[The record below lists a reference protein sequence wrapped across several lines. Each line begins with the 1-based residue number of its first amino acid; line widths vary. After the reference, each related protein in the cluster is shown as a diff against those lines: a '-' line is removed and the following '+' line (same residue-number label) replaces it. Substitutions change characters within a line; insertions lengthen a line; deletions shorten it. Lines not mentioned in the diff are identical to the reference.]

1 MGQRRRW
8 EHHRASAVPVM
19 ARETQL
25 FFLQKKRRTMASGD
39 RAIRRCAWGGLG
51 KSGQPRFLAWTGVH
65 LLRVAL
71 VEKVLPGS
79 QCWR

>member
-1 MGQRRRW
+1 
-8 EHHRASAVPVM
+8 M
-19 ARETQL
+19 ARNGSDAKERGASSLTW
-25 FFLQKKRRTMASGD
+25 TMASGD
-39 RAIRRCAWGGLG
+39 RTIRRCAWGGLG
-51 KSGQPRFLAWTGVH
+51 KWGQPRFLAWTGVH